1 MFESEQ
7 RAVEDKIR
15 AFCSERGLPSIN
27 LQWNWIPFSGKWGIC
42 TSFFQTASQ
51 EAKDAPQTVAPF
63 KRLPVP
69 QRAQEIAVEVA
80 EYLGT
85 PEGFDLVEPVKG
97 YLNLYFSTSNY
108 SQKVID
114 TVLVEGERFGQ
125 GAQKGER
132 IMVEFS
138 QPNTH
143 KTFHVG
149 HLRNV
154 ILGAAVS
161 NILEAAGFDLVRAN
175 YIGDIGLHVI
185 KWMWNYQ
192 KHHSG
197 EQPGPD
203 KMRWM
208 GDLYAEAEQRQE
220 GEPGAEAEIRA
231 LFGRWDRQDPEI
243 VALWKKT
250 RQWSL
255 EGFDQVYK
263 MLGVHFDRIY
273 FESEME
279 EPGKELVKELIER
292 GIASDERP
300 ENPVLIRLDE
310 LLGSKNDKYRVL
322 VILRSDGTSLY
333 ATKDLPL
340 AIKKVEEFNLDR
352 SIYVIDVRQSLYLQQ
367 IFKTLELMGY
377 SWAKDCYHL
386 AYEIV
391 NLPGNVTMK
400 SREGTVVMLDDLV
413 REATLRAM
421 QIVEEK
427 NPELSSEGKKAIAE
441 AVAMGALKYSMLS
454 RDNTKIVTFN
464 WETALDFN
472 GQAAPYIQYAHVR
485 ATSIL
490 RKAGNNPKEG
500 NGISATVF
508 PIFELHPSEVALID
522 LISHLPQ
529 EIQRSAKEYRPLYI
543 ANLAYDLART
553 FNDFYN
559 QCPVLSAEPSVR
571 AFRLRLV
578 AAARQVIA
586 NALALLGISAPQ
598 AM

>member
-1 MFESEQ
+1 MFETEQ
-7 RAVEDKIR
+7 QAVEDKIQ
-15 AFCSERGLPSIN
+15 AFCAKEGLPATSF
-27 LQWNWIPFSGKWGIC
+27 QWTWIPFSGQWGIC
-42 TSFFQTASQ
+42 TSFFQLASQ
-51 EAKDAPQTVAPF
+51 EARVKAKAGETARRVPI
-63 KRLPVP
+63 P
-69 QRAQEIAVEVA
+69 QRAQEIAAAVA
-80 EYLGT
+80 QYLGT
-85 PEGFDLVEPVKG
+85 PTGFDRVEAVKG
-97 YLNLYFSTSNY
+97 YLNLYFATTEY
-108 SQKVID
+108 SRRVID
-114 TVLVEGERFGQ
+114 TVLEQGKNFGR
-125 GAQKGER
+125 GTPKGER
-132 IMVEFS
+132 VMVEFS

-154 ILGAAVS
+154 ILGAAAA
-161 NILEAAGFDLVRAN
+161 NLLEFAGFELIRAN

-185 KWMWNYQ
+185 KWLWNYQ

-197 EQPGPD
+197 EQSPAD

-208 GDLYAEAEQRQE
+208 GDLYAEAERRHE
-220 GEPGAEAEIRA
+220 DEPGADVEVRA
-231 LFGRWDRQDPEI
+231 LFARWDRQDPE
-243 VALWKKT
+243 VVELWKKT

-255 EGFDQVYK
+255 EGFDQVYQ

-279 EPGKELVKELIER
+279 EPGKELVKELIRR

-310 LLGSKNDKYRVL
+310 LLGLKEEKYRVL

-340 AIKKVEEFNLDR
+340 AIQKVEEYHLDR
-352 SIYVIDVRQSLYLQQ
+352 SIYVIDVRQSLYMQQ

-377 SWAKDCYHL
+377 SWARNCYHL

-413 REATLRAM
+413 REATQRAR
-421 QIVEEK
+421 QIVEVK
-427 NPELSSEGKKAIAE
+427 NPELTTEGKQAIAK
-441 AVAMGALKYSMLS
+441 AVALGAIKYSMLS
-454 RDNTKIVTFN
+454 RDNTKIVTFD

-485 ATSIL
+485 ASSIL
-490 RKAGNNPKEG
+490 RKAADLHLEKDALKSQSAPGYELQPVE
-500 NGISATVF
+500 IS
-508 PIFELHPSEVALID
+508 LID

-529 EIQRSAKEYRPLYI
+529 EVQRAAKEYRPLYI
-543 ANLAYDLART
+543 ASLAYDLAHA

-559 QCPVLSAEPSVR
+559 QCPVLQADAPIR
-571 AFRLRLV
+571 AFRMRLV
-578 AAARQVIA
+578 AATRQAIA
-586 NALALLGISAPQ
+586 NTLNLIGISAPE